1 MPIPDYQTLMRP
13 LLEILSDGREQRL
26 KDLVD
31 SLASKY
37 SLSEEDRNLP
47 LPSGQQSIFHNRVSW
62 AKTYLKNAGLVES
75 TGRGISKI
83 TNNGLNFLKMH
94 QGPIFAKNLEQF
106 PSFQN
111 FKNKNSGTITDV
123 EVIENDLTFIKTLT
137 PMEQIETAF
146 NETLQTTQ
154 VELLDRLRSCSP
166 LFFEHVVVEL
176 LLKMGYGGIMGKGQV
191 TQFSNDGGLDGI
203 INQDKLGLDIVCIQA
218 KRWENTVGRPVV
230 QGFVGSM
237 DYVRAKKGVIIT
249 TSRFTR
255 DAEDY
260 VERVEGKKVVLID
273 GDELTKL
280 MIDHNLGVTVK
291 KTYELKEISNDYFE
305 ED

>member
-1 MPIPDYQTLMRP
+1 MAIPDYQTLMRP
-13 LLEILSDGREQRL
+13 LLETLSDGKDRSL
-26 KDLVD
+26 KELVHL
-31 SLASKY
+31 LARKF
-37 SLSEEDRNLP
+37 SLSDAELNTL
-47 LPSGQQSIFHNRVSW
+47 LPSGQQPVFQNRVGW

-75 TGRGISKI
+75 TGRGITKI
-83 TNNGLNFLKMH
+83 TATGIVFLRNH
-94 QGPIFAKNLEQF
+94 EGPISAKSLEQF
-106 PSFQN
+106 QQFQEFRGRSARNVVEKDNSIMPSVPN
-111 FKNKNSGTITDV
+111 
-123 EVIENDLTFIKTLT
+123 LT
-137 PMEQIETAF
+137 PMEQIESAF

-154 VELLDRLRSCSP
+154 VELLDRLKKCSP
-166 LFFEHVVVEL
+166 SFFEHVVVEL

-203 INQDKLGLDIVCIQA
+203 INQDKLGLDVVCIQA

-249 TSRFTR
+249 TSRFSR

-291 KTYELKEISNDYFE
+291 KTYEIKEISNDYFE

>member
-1 MPIPDYQTLMRP
+1 MSIPDYQTLMRP
-13 LLEILSDGREQRL
+13 LLETLSDGKELRL
-26 KDLVD
+26 KELVD
-31 SLASKY
+31 QLSRKF
-37 SLSEEDRNLP
+37 SLSEEEMKTL
-47 LPSGQQSIFHNRVSW
+47 LPSGQQTVFQNRVGW

-75 TGRGISKI
+75 TGRGITKI
-83 TNNGLNFLKMH
+83 TSPGIDFLRTH
-94 QGPIFAKNLEQF
+94 QGPVNAKNLEKFQQF
-106 PSFQN
+106 QDFRSR
-111 FKNKNSGTITDV
+111 SSRTVV
-123 EVIENDLTFIKTLT
+123 EKDECNLSSVPNLT
-137 PMEQIETAF
+137 PMEQIESAF

-154 VELLDRLRSCSP
+154 VELLDRLRRCSP

-176 LLKMGYGGIMGKGQV
+176 LLKMGYGGITGKGQV

-203 INQDKLGLDIVCIQA
+203 INQDKLGLDVVCIQA
-218 KRWENTVGRPVV
+218 KRWESTVGRPVV

-249 TSRFTR
+249 TSRFSR

-260 VERVEGKKVVLID
+260 VQRVEGKKVVLID

-291 KTYELKEISNDYFE
+291 KTYEIKEISNDYFE